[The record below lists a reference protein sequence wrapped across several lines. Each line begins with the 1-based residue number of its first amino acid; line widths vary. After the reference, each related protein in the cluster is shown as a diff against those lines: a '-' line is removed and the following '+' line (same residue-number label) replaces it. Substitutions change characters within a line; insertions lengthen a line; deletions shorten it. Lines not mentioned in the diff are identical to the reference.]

1 MKDQKKTKLL
11 MKILVGAAW
20 IDGIIQA
27 EEREYLSRMAT
38 EKEIIDDPEIQSLLS
53 EIKPV
58 TAIECYRW
66 LDEYLGKTHSHSDY
80 VQLLESISALIY
92 SDGDVDIQEA
102 KLLSRLQNLDP
113 ANENQHSIFDPL
125 LKSIQKLYRQAVNN
139 Q

>member
-1 MKDQKKTKLL
+1 MKDQTKTKQL

-27 EEREYLSRMAT
+27 EEREYLHRMAT
-38 EKEIIDDPEIQSLLS
+38 ETGIIEDAEIQSLLS

-58 TAIECYRW
+58 TATQCYQW
-66 LDEYLGKTHSHSDY
+66 LDEYLGENHTHSDY
-80 VQLLESISALIY
+80 ENLLEAISALVY
-92 SDGDVDIQEA
+92 SDGDVDTQEA
-102 KLLSRLQNLDP
+102 KLLNRLQNLDP
-113 ANENQHSIFDPL
+113 AKESKHSIFDPL